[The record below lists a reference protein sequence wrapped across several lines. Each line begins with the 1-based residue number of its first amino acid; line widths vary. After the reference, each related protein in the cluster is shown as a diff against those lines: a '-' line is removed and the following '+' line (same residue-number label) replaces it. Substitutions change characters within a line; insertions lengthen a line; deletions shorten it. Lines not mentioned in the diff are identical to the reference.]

1 MGIQAKIAGD
11 LFLAR
16 KNKLPTKDD
25 LSFLLGEVMVPGKNK
40 GNRESTD
47 GECVQVIRNLLKN
60 DYLKESERALYES
73 YLPKQMS
80 EDEVVNE
87 IKKLVSE
94 KSLPAVPKS
103 LGEINAH
110 FKQNFDGLYNP
121 KSLSELSKQVLGI

>member
-60 DYLKESERALYES
+60 EYLKETERALYES

-80 EDEVVNE
+80 DDEVINE
-87 IKKLVSE
+87 IKKLISE

-103 LGEINAH
+103 LGEINTY